1 MWLICPTKQLYIN
14 LGMFTDITLRTA
26 SSLVALCNLICN
38 ILEMGMQ
45 EETRDP
51 LIWYQIRELG
61 KFTVI

>member
-1 MWLICPTKQLYIN
+1 
-14 LGMFTDITLRTA
+14 MFTDITLRTA